1 MKVQFL
7 INSLF
12 IDNFRPLRDVRTK
25 EPYVLSG
32 IVLDIYLI
40 KILAFF
46 LFLYSYFYVL
56 SRLAQ
61 EGSLMTIPFMT
72 KRTIRP
78 SVKDLEIL
86 LLSSD
91 TEMPPSHDQLVST
104 NFENI

>member
-1 MKVQFL
+1 MKVG
-7 INSLF
+7 SC
-12 IDNFRPLRDVRTK
+12 T
-25 EPYVLSG
+25 
-32 IVLDIYLI
+32 
-40 KILAFF
+40 
-46 LFLYSYFYVL
+46 YFHVL

-104 NFENI
+104 KIAFPFFDPSMYCGAQKKVCEYCFMKQKCQIEMGIAHYKNVATPLKY

>member
-1 MKVQFL
+1 M
-7 INSLF
+7 S
-12 IDNFRPLRDVRTK
+12 
-25 EPYVLSG
+25 
-32 IVLDIYLI
+32 
-40 KILAFF
+40 
-46 LFLYSYFYVL
+46 LYSYFYVL

-104 NFENI
+104 NFEKYIIRFLRFHSPFLTQVCTVVLKRKFKSTVL